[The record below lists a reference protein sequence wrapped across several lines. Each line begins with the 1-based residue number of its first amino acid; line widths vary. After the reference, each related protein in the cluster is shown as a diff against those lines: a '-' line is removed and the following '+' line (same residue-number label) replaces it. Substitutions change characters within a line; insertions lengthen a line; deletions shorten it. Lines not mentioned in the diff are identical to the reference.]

1 MPPHASLTILR
12 MLEIGESLVALGRS
26 AWHSGQQAEQLMLTL
41 RRTGEERLFMI
52 APVPSTPCHASWG
65 VRVYNGFGLVI
76 VDRVGR

>member
-1 MPPHASLTILR
+1 
-12 MLEIGESLVALGRS
+12 
-26 AWHSGQQAEQLMLTL
+26 
-41 RRTGEERLFMI
+41 MI